1 MWLLHWLGV
10 PSLFLIL
17 LKGFVDHL
25 IFLMCLLVMFPT
37 FVLLINIFWDKEGEK
52 ASGTATRWK
61 NHNQPCEPLSVWQM
75 WLCSMF
81 IRRGVKKRIFYGQA
95 DCKRS
100 PPPPY
105 GQLCEFFLCSFDH
118 ILWSYMF
125 WNGFYT
131 RKVNFHA
138 TNGIPNSSSDC
149 CCPPDAHLQEAGPSF
164 WQLRKGHEKC
174 IFETLHNE
182 IKCVLS
188 SKNQI

>member
-95 DCKRS
+95 DRKR
-100 PPPPY
+100 PPPSRSAF
-105 GQLCEFFLCSFDH
+105 CEFLCVFLVE
-118 ILWSYMF
+118 ILSEIAQAALIVDGYF
-125 WNGFYT
+125 WNSEGV
-131 RKVNFHA
+131 R
-138 TNGIPNSSSDC
+138 
-149 CCPPDAHLQEAGPSF
+149 EAF
-164 WQLRKGHEKC
+164 K
-174 IFETLHNE
+174 N
-182 IKCVLS
+182 VLADFVR
-188 SKNQI
+188 